1 MVDKNI
7 LDEYRDLYEQ
17 FSYIIKHV
25 YETGYKDT
33 ILKLFSLIEVKPD
46 VNIYQINCIL
56 VEANIGNNTI
66 KKNISYDNI
75 SDDFSDLSD
84 EIIYNYYLNK
94 TNSSISMDNLI
105 HALKDE
111 VNA

>member
-7 LDEYRDLYEQ
+7 LDEYRALYEQ
-17 FSYIIKHV
+17 FSYIIKNV

-66 KKNISYDNI
+66 KKHISYDNI
-75 SDDFSDLSD
+75 SDDFFDLSD